1 MMDKEKNSRTT
12 QIEIGGTVY
21 VVESRECD
29 AAKETA
35 YLKLKRLITS
45 NAKHLEKPSGD
56 STLYQDINSTS
67 SG

>member
-1 MMDKEKNSRTT
+1 MMDKEKSFRKSQT
-12 QIEIGGTVY
+12 EIGGTVY